1 MYNVLTNR
9 IRPLKRRYCGI
20 DPISTARVM
29 SKRVSR
35 LHYGCFVFTLA
46 ADPPRITF
54 HSQELNDAV
63 QGESVMCTIQAT
75 GTKPLS
81 YLWQWKPVGSEEWQP
96 CPAEWCDGAT
106 LTIPSV
112 QKSNEGSYCCI
123 VSNCAGSQTSNPA
136 FIVVGKC
143 SSI

>member
-1 MYNVLTNR
+1 M
-9 IRPLKRRYCGI
+9 
-20 DPISTARVM
+20 
-29 SKRVSR
+29 SR

-81 YLWQWKPVGSEEWQP
+81 YLWQWKPVEEKGGSEEWQLCYP
-96 CPAEWCDGAT
+96 GWCHNGT
-106 LTIPSV
+106 LAIPSV
-112 QKSNEGSYCCI
+112 WKSNEGSYRCI

-136 FIVVGKC
+136 FVVVGKC